1 MITTLSYGHPPPGAN
16 ARLSTSSSP
25 QPSMSST
32 SESPLT
38 TPSFDA
44 NIFRTSKTPSE
55 EPSELHSGYAEI
67 IPKLEETEVQLAD
80 VKEEQSPEDVPIS
93 PTEPVRIRRARGRPR
108 IHPPRSPTTLAK
120 QAKARSKTGCTTCRK
135 RKKKCDETKPFC
147 MSCQKNNIHCEGYK
161 PVEIWKSGKERAA
174 EGKTHNEQLL
184 NQAHKDVARKRSIDA
199 KFELPPLMEGV
210 ENDLDRELLQHFVSR
225 ASAVLTLHG
234 DKSSNPFTKILLP
247 MALQH
252 EGLMHSVL
260 CLSASH
266 MYSVSPSQE
275 YEDRQVFHRGKA
287 LKLLMHDMERQK
299 AGEGGVMVYEDSN
312 VAQILLHLL
321 HSICD
326 GNTSG
331 EYKMH
336 MTAAKQ
342 IAMTQK
348 SANPEFQSLFD
359 EFFYYHYI
367 ASGIT
372 SLDDTEVLMME
383 DFNLPFKINPE
394 TAGLIGV
401 SDGLFGFIS
410 RTSNLRRRLRHR
422 IDNKLEPTMDYEA
435 LLATHAIDTGL
446 RNWVCPQPPDTP
458 RYTISML
465 YRQATWVYLYR
476 TTKGSHSHPFIKSAV
491 DAGIRYINELPA
503 EGWVQ
508 SNVLLPLF
516 LIGCAAFEEEQQVE
530 ITRAFNGLIACTGL
544 GNITHAKE
552 IVEEIWS
559 LMKAGDPESWDW
571 ERRVH
576 ARNWSFLAT

>member
-1 MITTLSYGHPPPGAN
+1 
-16 ARLSTSSSP
+16 
-25 QPSMSST
+25 MSSASDSPFTTPNYDSNVFTIPDTT
-32 SESPLT
+32 SEE
-38 TPSFDA
+38 
-44 NIFRTSKTPSE
+44 RTDGRTASLE
-55 EPSELHSGYAEI
+55 VV
-67 IPKLEETEVQLAD
+67 PKVEETELQLAD
-80 VKEEQSPEDVPIS
+80 VKEEPSPEDAPIS

-147 MSCQKNNIHCEGYK
+147 LSCQKNNIHCEGYK

-174 EGKTHNEQLL
+174 E
-184 NQAHKDVARKRSIDA
+184 ARKRSQDV

-210 ENDLDRELLQHFVSR
+210 ENDLDRNLLQHFVSR

-234 DKSSNPFTKILLP
+234 DKSTNPFTKILLP

-266 MYSVSPSQE
+266 MYSVNPLQE
-275 YEDRQVFHRGKA
+275 YEDRQAFHRGKA
-287 LKLLMHDMERQK
+287 LQLLKHDLERQK

-331 EYKMH
+331 EYRMH
-336 MTAAKQ
+336 MIAAKQ
-342 IAMTQK
+342 IAMNQK
-348 SANPEFQSLFD
+348 SSNPEFQTLFD
-359 EFFYYHYI
+359 EFFYYHWI
-367 ASGIT
+367 ASQIT
-372 SLDDTEVLMME
+372 SLDGAEVPMMD
-383 DFNLPFKINPE
+383 DFNLPFKISPE

-410 RTSNLRRRLRHR
+410 KISNLRRKIRAR
-422 IDNKLEPTMDYEA
+422 IDEKLEPIMDYEA
-435 LLATHAIDTGL
+435 LLSAHAIDTGL
-446 RNWVCPQPPDTP
+446 RGWVCPHTPGSP

-476 TTKGSHSHPFIKSAV
+476 TTKDSKPHPFIKSAV
-491 DAGIRYINELPA
+491 DDGIRYINELPA

-516 LIGCAAFEEEQQVE
+516 LIGCAAFEEEQRVE
-530 ITRAFNGLIACTGL
+530 INRAFAGLIACTGL
-544 GNITHAKE
+544 GNIGFAKE
-552 IVEEIWS
+552 VVDQVWE
-559 LMKAGDPESWDW
+559 LMSSDDPEVQKESWDW
-571 ERRVH
+571 ERLIN
-576 ARNWSFLAT
+576 ARGWDFLAT

>member
-1 MITTLSYGHPPPGAN
+1 
-16 ARLSTSSSP
+16 
-25 QPSMSST
+25 MSSA

-38 TPSFDA
+38 TPNFDS
-44 NIFRTSKTPSE
+44 NIFSASDTPPEDRPESRTGSND
-55 EPSELHSGYAEI
+55 I
-67 IPKLEETEVQLAD
+67 IPKLEETELQLAD
-80 VKEEQSPEDVPIS
+80 VKEEPSAEDLPIS
-93 PTEPVRIRRARGRPR
+93 PTEPVRIRRRGRPR
-108 IHPPRSPTTLAK
+108 IHPPRSPTSLAK

-147 MSCQKNNIHCEGYK
+147 LSCQKNNIHCEGYK

-174 EGKTHNEQLL
+174 E
-184 NQAHKDVARKRSIDA
+184 ARKRSLDI

-210 ENDLDRELLQHFVSR
+210 ENDLDRDLLQHFVSR

-234 DKSSNPFTKILLP
+234 DQSSNPFTRILLP

-266 MYSVSPSQE
+266 MYSVNPSQE
-275 YEDRQVFHRGKA
+275 YEDRQAFHRGKA
-287 LKLLMHDMERQK
+287 LQLLKQDLEKQK
-299 AGEGGVMVYEDSN
+299 AGEGGVMIYEDSN

-331 EYKMH
+331 EYRMH
-336 MTAAKQ
+336 MIAAKQ

-359 EFFYYHYI
+359 EFFYYHWI

-372 SLDDTEVLMME
+372 SLNDTEVPMME
-383 DFNLPFKINPE
+383 DFSLPFKINPE

-410 RTSNLRRRLRHR
+410 KISNLRRRLRAR
-422 IDNKLEPTMDYEA
+422 IDEKLEPTMDYEA
-435 LLATHAIDTGL
+435 LLAAHAIDTAL
-446 RNWVCPQPPDTP
+446 RGWVCPHAPGTP
-458 RYTISML
+458 RHTISML

-476 TTKGSHSHPFIKSAV
+476 TTKGSHPHPYIKSAV
-491 DAGIRYINELPA
+491 DDGIRYINELPA
-503 EGWVQ
+503 EGWIQ

-516 LIGCAAFEEEQQVE
+516 LIACAAFEEEQRFH
-530 ITRAFNGLIACTGL
+530 INRAFNGLIACTGL
-544 GNITHAKE
+544 GNIGHAKE
-552 IVEEIWS
+552 IVDEVWTAMDNNIE
-559 LMKAGDPESWDW
+559 ESWDW
-571 ERRVH
+571 EKRLS
-576 ARNWSFLAT
+576 ARGWDFLVT

>member
-1 MITTLSYGHPPPGAN
+1 
-16 ARLSTSSSP
+16 
-25 QPSMSST
+25 
-32 SESPLT
+32 
-38 TPSFDA
+38 
-44 NIFRTSKTPSE
+44 
-55 EPSELHSGYAEI
+55 
-67 IPKLEETEVQLAD
+67 
-80 VKEEQSPEDVPIS
+80 
-93 PTEPVRIRRARGRPR
+93 
-108 IHPPRSPTTLAK
+108 
-120 QAKARSKTGCTTCRK
+120 
-135 RKKKCDETKPFC
+135 

-174 EGKTHNEQLL
+174 E
-184 NQAHKDVARKRSIDA
+184 ARKRSIDT

-287 LKLLMHDMERQK
+287 LQLLMHDMERQK

-348 SANPEFQSLFD
+348 SSNPEFQSLFD

-372 SLDDTEVLMME
+372 SLDDAEVLMME

-410 RTSNLRRRLRHR
+410 RISNLRRRLRAR
-422 IDNKLEPTMDYEA
+422 IDEKLEPIMDYEA
-435 LLATHAIDTGL
+435 LLATHAIDSGL
-446 RNWVCPQPPDTP
+446 RSWICPQPPGTP

-476 TTKGSHSHPFIKSAV
+476 TTKASHSHPFIKSAV

>member
-1 MITTLSYGHPPPGAN
+1 
-16 ARLSTSSSP
+16 
-25 QPSMSST
+25 MSST

-38 TPSFDA
+38 TPNFDT
-44 NIFRTSKTPSE
+44 NIFSPSE
-55 EPSELHSGYAEI
+55 TQPEEWSEKRTGSNEI
-67 IPKLEETEVQLAD
+67 IPKVEEAELQLAD
-80 VKEEQSPEDVPIS
+80 VKEEPLAEDEPIS

-108 IHPPRSPTTLAK
+108 IHPPRSPTAGAAGAK
-120 QAKARSKTGCTTCRK
+120 RSKTGCTTCRK

-147 MSCQKNNIHCEGYK
+147 LSCQKNNIHCEGYK

-174 EGKTHNEQLL
+174 E
-184 NQAHKDVARKRSIDA
+184 ARKRSLDI

-210 ENDLDRELLQHFVSR
+210 ENDLDRDLLQHFASR

-234 DKSSNPFTKILLP
+234 EKSTNPFTRILLP

-266 MYSVSPSQE
+266 MYSVHPSQE
-275 YEDRQVFHRGKA
+275 YEDRQAFHRGKA
-287 LKLLMHDMERQK
+287 LQLLKHDLERQK

-312 VAQILLHLL
+312 VAQILIHLL

-331 EYKMH
+331 EYRMH
-336 MTAAKQ
+336 MIAAKQ
-342 IAMTQK
+342 IAMNQK

-359 EFFYYHYI
+359 EFFYYHWI
-367 ASGIT
+367 ASQIT
-372 SLDDTEVLMME
+372 SLDGAEVPMM
-383 DFNLPFKINPE
+383 DNFNLPFEINPE
-394 TAGLIGV
+394 TAALIGV

-410 RTSNLRRRLRHR
+410 KTSNLRRRLRTR
-422 IDNKLEPTMDYEA
+422 IDNKQEPTMDYEA
-435 LLATHAIDTGL
+435 LLAAHAIDTGL
-446 RNWVCPQPPDTP
+446 RGWVCPQEPGSP

-476 TTKGSHSHPFIKSAV
+476 TTKDSQPHPFIKSAV

-503 EGWVQ
+503 EGWIQ

-516 LIGCAAFEEEQQVE
+516 LIGCAAFEEEQRVE
-530 ITRAFNGLIACTGL
+530 INRAFNGLMACTGL
-544 GNITHAKE
+544 GNIGFAKE
-552 IVEEIWS
+552 VVDEIWM
-559 LMKAGDPESWDW
+559 LMDAGDPESWDW
-571 ERRVH
+571 EKRVY
-576 ARNWSFLAT
+576 ARGWDFLVT